1 MRVKISYGVDIEDV
15 PSEIEQLFDYVYE
28 KKSNFEQQLELV
40 EKLLEEKELK
50 TAVDTM
56 DKIRLTLAEMDNRIS
71 DVSMIAQGYVNY
83 KEQEGV
89 QNVSEGR
96 STMDTGKHSVVGVPT
111 EQPTGDANNEQ
122 AGGGSVHE

>member
-50 TAVDTM
+50 TAVGTM

-89 QNVSEGR
+89 QDVSEGR
-96 STMDTGKHSVVGVPT
+96 SIMDTGEYSVASVPT
-111 EQPTGDANNEQ
+111 EQPAGDANNEQ
-122 AGGGSVHE
+122 AGGGSVYE